1 MGALGFFGH
10 LFLGL
15 GPEVAF
21 FCTVIAPKSFLVLL
35 SFFSCFVWLVV
46 LLFTSAIFKGFEP
59 IPATISSYAGVLV
72 ASVAI
77 QEGCRYGIWVLHMKG
92 TVMVERMAADAGHRF
107 ALVDRM
113 YMALAWGFGH
123 GACHSIFFFLSFL
136 SLIVGD
142 GTYYTEECGQ
152 MSVFLIGALY
162 SVAFGMILTSSM
174 VVTFEGYR
182 CVGAWPM
189 GAGTAAVADSADAAA
204 AAPNRTRLRPAATPL
219 DWAHVAF
226 APAVHLL
233 ASLLVRIWANRER
246 GGRDY
251 GALDIMEVKWG

>member
-1 MGALGFFGH
+1 
-10 LFLGL
+10 
-15 GPEVAF
+15 
-21 FCTVIAPKSFLVLL
+21 
-35 SFFSCFVWLVV
+35 
-46 LLFTSAIFKGFEP
+46 
-59 IPATISSYAGVLV
+59 
-72 ASVAI
+72 
-77 QEGCRYGIWVLHMKG
+77 
-92 TVMVERMAADAGHRF
+92 
-107 ALVDRM
+107 
-113 YMALAWGFGH
+113 
-123 GACHSIFFFLSFL
+123 
-136 SLIVGD
+136 
-142 GTYYTEECGQ
+142 